1 MSVRIDL
8 NCDMGE
14 SFGAWTMGHDI
25 EILDF
30 VTSANIACG
39 FHAGDPQTMHRTV
52 EAALARGVAVGAH
65 PGLPDLQ
72 GFGRR
77 AMALSAAEAHD
88 LVVYQVG
95 ALAGFARALGGRV
108 SHVKAHGALYNMA
121 ARDRALAEAIAQA
134 VADIDPDLALFGL
147 AGSEMIR
154 AAEKL
159 GLRAVDEVF
168 ADRTYQDD
176 GSLTP
181 RGRRDAMIEDI
192 ETAVLQIRRMITDG
206 VVRSVTG
213 TDVAVRAGTLCI
225 HGDQPGASQ
234 FARRIR
240 SELGQAGID
249 VRAPGDN

>member
-1 MSVRIDL
+1 
-8 NCDMGE
+8 
-14 SFGAWTMGHDI
+14 
-25 EILDF
+25 
-30 VTSANIACG
+30 
-39 FHAGDPQTMHRTV
+39 
-52 EAALARGVAVGAH
+52 
-65 PGLPDLQ
+65 
-72 GFGRR
+72 
-77 AMALSAAEAHD
+77 
-88 LVVYQVG
+88 
-95 ALAGFARALGGRV
+95 
-108 SHVKAHGALYNMA
+108 
-121 ARDRALAEAIAQA
+121 
-134 VADIDPDLALFGL
+134 
-147 AGSEMIR
+147 
-154 AAEKL
+154 
-159 GLRAVDEVF
+159 VDEVF